1 MHLCFVQLPLLSFQ
15 RSALSPLLLLLSS
28 RLLQTCI
35 HRLRTPAPAGRA
47 LSHGAGS
54 RCSPHPASF
63 ICFLP
68 LDCQAS
74 PLSPSSPLLSRRQS
88 RAFVQVRLAPTPSLA
103 FGRGQRCASGHHL
116 AWPVELPPLD
126 VLERTARLCAL
137 PGALCQHIGACRVL
151 PALSRRR
158 PTLRP
163 ALTLRR
169 LTLCPPTALSPLLA
183 PTILSPLVPSAI
195 RSLRRSLITSS
206 SPSRSSPTSR
216 SFSSLA
222 SSVAMPHRTALPR
235 APILPGGPEP
245 ANLGTLPLL
254 IERALARLRS
264 ISDPL
269 CQYTYLAALRSRS
282 PDVFYGLVGGNM
294 KECTVRRVSLSS
306 EASRGEREGWGRTAE
321 IVDGRR
327 GPLSAER
334 LARSGPA
341 RTRADCSLNRFR
353 LQVCQNGSARS
364 AGAGRAV
371 PSRPRSVARLVSRPP
386 PHPSPQWSQC
396 SSE

>member
-222 SSVAMPHRTALPR
+222 SSVAMPHRTTLPR

-306 EASRGEREGWGRTAE
+306 EVVKRGREGWGRTAE

-334 LARSGPA
+334 LARSKPA
-341 RTRADCSLNRFR
+341 RPRAGCSL
-353 LQVCQNGSARS
+353 
-364 AGAGRAV
+364 
-371 PSRPRSVARLVSRPP
+371 
-386 PHPSPQWSQC
+386 
-396 SSE
+396 

>member
-1 MHLCFVQLPLLSFQ
+1 M
-15 RSALSPLLLLLSS
+15 
-28 RLLQTCI
+28 CI
-35 HRLRTPAPAGRA
+35 RD
-47 LSHGAGS
+47 S
-54 RCSPHPASF
+54 
-63 ICFLP
+63 
-68 LDCQAS
+68 
-74 PLSPSSPLLSRRQS
+74 
-88 RAFVQVRLAPTPSLA
+88 
-103 FGRGQRCASGHHL
+103 

-222 SSVAMPHRTALPR
+222 SSVAMPHRTTLPR

-306 EASRGEREGWGRTAE
+306 EVVKRGREGWGRTAE

-334 LARSGPA
+334 LARSKPA
-341 RTRADCSLNRFR
+341 RPRAGCSLTRVR
-353 LQVCQNGSARS
+353 AWVCQSGTARS
-364 AGAGRAV
+364 AGAV
-371 PSRPRSVARLVSRPP
+371 EQSSRPRSVARLVSRPP
-386 PHPSPQWSQC
+386 PYPSLQPSQC
-396 SSE
+396 LSE